1 MSGPFGSSQW
11 MYKSGDYEIDNSLR
25 MNGNADL
32 DRTPDASNR
41 RTYTL
46 SAWVKRNGL
55 SLSSTK
61 VNLLDVYVDT
71 NNFTRIGIESNDQFS
86 ILSRVGNQNKNLLQT
101 SALLRDTSSW
111 YHFVCAVDT
120 TNGTANDRVKIYIN
134 GVEPT
139 VGSRTNPEQ
148 NYDGHI
154 NAAVLHDIGKSTDM
168 SMDAYIAEYNFIDGL
183 ALDASYFGE
192 TDNTY
197 GHWKP
202 IKYAGAYGNEGFYL
216 DFKSSGVGTAGT
228 TTVGADRSGNGN
240 HYTSSN
246 IAVTD
251 QMLDSPTN
259 NFCTWNN
266 LMFRYNVA
274 NAVTEGD
281 TKISFTSSGTE
292 GTGFGSH
299 GGLKSG
305 KWYWET
311 FINAIGSGT
320 RIGISTDV
328 LNSGNSPTDFREYL
342 WNVNDGSGSNKSG
355 TFDNTYGADFTDDD
369 IIGVALDV
377 DNGTLTFYKNNSSQG
392 TAFTD
397 ILSAVPAGGWMPMSR
412 GYGTA
417 TSTTNWGQDSSFA
430 GADTDGA
437 GASDAGG
444 IGSFYY
450 APPSGFLALCRK
462 NLPEPTVVPTSAFKA
477 LLYTADDSSDH
488 DITGVGFQPDFVFI
502 KGRESTADGRFYDVV
517 RGANKTLT
525 TTGNFAEFD
534 ENTASALTSFDA
546 DGFNLGSNNGSWNS
560 GTRGYVAWNWK
571 AGAGNTAFSESG
583 NNPAGTHRA
592 NVDAGFS
599 IVSYVGTGAAGTV
612 AHGLSAAPEWII
624 IKNRD
629 VTDDWAVYYGDNT
642 DYLVLSSSAAS
653 ADNATYF
660 NDTSPTASVFTV
672 NTAHSVNADAENY
685 IAYCFHSVPGY
696 SKVGSYRGNSSANG
710 AFVHTG
716 FRPAFVIIKNFTY
729 ASGTDWYIWDKER
742 DPHNFVF
749 HDLTSNT
756 NAAEDTDDGVRCDFT
771 SNGFKLRHS
780 STALNHSS
788 HDYTFLCLAETPFKY
803 SNAR

>member
-1 MSGPFGSSQW
+1 

-502 KGRESTADGRFYDVV
+502 KGRESTADGRIYDAV

-525 TTGNFAEFD
+525 TTGTYAEFD
-534 ENTASALTSFDA
+534 AGTASGLTSFDS
-546 DGFNLGSNNGSWNS
+546 DGFNLGSDNGSWN
-560 GTRGYVAWNWK
+560 TNARGYVAWNWK
-571 AGAGNTAFSESG
+571 ANGSGSSNTNGSINS
-583 NNPAGTHRA
+583 TVSA

-599 IVSYVGTGAAGTV
+599 IVSYTGNATSGATVG
-612 AHGLSAAPEWII
+612 HGLSKAPEMII
-624 IKNRD
+624 LKSRSA
-629 VTDDWAVYYGDNT
+629 VTDWDVYVNPPTTFLRLNSNAAESTNSAIWNNT
-642 DYLVLSSSAAS
+642 APSA
-653 ADNATYF
+653 T
-660 NDTSPTASVFTV
+660 VFTLG
-672 NTAHSVNADAENY
+672 NNADPNGNTETY
-685 IAYCFHSVPGY
+685 IAYCFHSVDGY
-696 SKVGSYRGNSSANG
+696 SKADGFYIGNASTDGVFNYC
-710 AFVHTG
+710 G
-716 FRPAFVIIKNFTY
+716 FSPKWIMIKRKN
-729 ASGTDWYIWDKER
+729 AVNNWYIYDTAR
-742 DPHNFVF
+742 TANNPTGTVLLAD
-749 HDLTSNT
+749 T
-756 NAAEDTDDGVRCDFT
+756 NAAEATQTYFQIDIL
-771 SNGFKLRHS
+771 SNGWKARASDGAINTGGEYIYMAF
-780 STALNHSS
+780 
-788 HDYTFLCLAETPFKY
+788 AETPFKY